1 MKKYLTIIILALLVS
16 CQNQQSV
23 QEYLVEKQND
33 PAFKTMSLT
42 PDILLAS
49 YDGLSEEQIKTV
61 KKIKS
66 VNFAYLSHDDQKFT
80 SESETLE
87 NIIKLESYESLMRMN
102 DGSQKMNLLYLGEPE
117 DIDELLFY
125 GKSENFG
132 MILSRVNSK
141 ELEPND
147 MVKIVKILEKL
158 ELDQVGDFME
168 SIISENK
175 NGNQSKNVSI

>member
-1 MKKYLTIIILALLVS
+1 MKKYLSIIILALLIS
-16 CQNQQSV
+16 CQNQQTV

-49 YDGLSEEQIKTV
+49 YNGLSDEQIKTV

-66 VNFAYLSHDDQKFT
+66 VNLAYLNHDNQKFT
-80 SESETLE
+80 SESEALE

-102 DGSQKMNLLYLGEPE
+102 DGSQKMNLLYLGEPD

-125 GKSENFG
+125 GKSEKLG
-132 MILSRVNSK
+132 MILSRINSK
-141 ELEPND
+141 DLEPND
-147 MVKIVKILEKL
+147 IVKIVKVLEKL
-158 ELDQVGDFME
+158 ELDQVGGFMK
-168 SIISENK
+168 SIFSDNEENK
-175 NGNQSKNVSI
+175 GKNLSV